1 MDSEKL
7 KFLIGSNIAAY
18 RKQIGLTQAELAEK
32 LNYTDKAVS
41 KWERGES
48 VPDVITLTQLA
59 ELFGISMDALVG
71 IAQPEK
77 KPKKAPKVRKKHK
90 TNKMVIQLL
99 VSLLVWF
106 VALFVYVVL
115 SSLEISKTWISF
127 IYAVPVNAIV
137 LLSLRSAWG
146 KFNWNLVLVSLIM
159 WGCLVSLYMSMLV
172 FAGYN
177 IWKLYLLGGLGQI
190 AILLWFSLHH
200 GVKENENG

>member
-7 KFLIGSNIAAY
+7 RFLIGSNIAAY

-48 VPDVITLTQLA
+48 VPDVTTLVQLA

-71 IAQPEK
+71 TAKPGK
-77 KPKKAPKVRKKHK
+77 KLKKAPKVR
-90 TNKMVIQLL
+90 NKRKANKNVIQVL

-106 VALFVYVVL
+106 VALFVYVVM
-115 SSLEISKTWISF
+115 SSLEIPKTWVSF
-127 IYAVPVNAIV
+127 IYAVPVNAIA
-137 LLSLRSAWG
+137 LLSLRSAWR
-146 KFNWNLVLVSLIM
+146 KFNWNPALVSLIM
-159 WGCLVSLYMSMLV
+159 WGCLVSAYMTMLV

-190 AILLWFSLHH
+190 AIISWFRLRH